1 MLILSKNL
9 PAPSRARQ
17 FGADGVRIG
26 VRPLE
31 GERAALV
38 RLYRIQTAKIVFV
51 KIHASSISP
60 ALQHQPLAIRRKLGF
75 IGDEF
80 GLIYAKIC
88 GDPRNLR
95 IRNAHYAVLYPT
107 ARPAAP
113 TMELASIHCP
123 YRV

>member
-1 MLILSKNL
+1 MLIMSKNL

-31 GERAALV
+31 GKCAALV
-38 RLYRIQTAKIVFV
+38 RLNGVDAAKIVFV

-60 ALQHQPLAIRRKLGF
+60 ALQHQPLAIRRELGF

-80 GLIYAKIC
+80 GFFHAKIG
-88 GDPRNLR
+88 GDSRNLR

-113 TMELASIHCP
+113 TMELASIHCS